1 MFGFGNYRSIA
12 AAAASSQES
21 NDDEQQPK
29 RAKTERVPAAAEKE
43 QDGLRGGSSSKPSS
57 SEATE
62 LASSAEAN
70 PFPEASFSPA
80 ACSAFLSSFNM
91 DDSPAAGSKQK
102 ATEEPACL
110 HGEDVDY
117 IRDHCLMPSEEL
129 KTFSAD
135 VIGNPQL
142 AAFADQYQPVVSA
155 AERAISGLLL
165 FGPPGTGK
173 SIGAQAVASKIG
185 AKFYNFGAADLPNG
199 KAGANRVNALFDV
212 ALAEATPD
220 NPAVI
225 FIDECD
231 TILNVKA
238 TVRAGH
244 FATRFER
251 FMPCILVIGATNEPQ
266 NISPRILNGR
276 FERKIFVGNPNGDAR
291 RHMILRQLGQGE
303 KEHTMSSSE
312 LDTLVQNTAGRSAVN
327 MQRLISTAVQ
337 RAGFIPV
344 MLVHFQDAMS
354 EEPSDYDPVNA
365 EKNFK
370 YNQKYGWRGNVSLAH
385 ILSRLC

>member
-1 MFGFGNYRSIA
+1 M
-12 AAAASSQES
+12 
-21 NDDEQQPK
+21 
-29 RAKTERVPAAAEKE
+29 
-43 QDGLRGGSSSKPSS
+43 
-57 SEATE
+57 
-62 LASSAEAN
+62 
-70 PFPEASFSPA
+70 
-80 ACSAFLSSFNM
+80 
-91 DDSPAAGSKQK
+91 
-102 ATEEPACL
+102 
-110 HGEDVDY
+110 DY
-117 IRDHCLMPSEEL
+117 IKEHCLVPSDKL

-142 AAFADQYQPVVSA
+142 AAFADQYEPVVSA

-173 SIGAQAVASKIG
+173 SVGAQAVASKMG

-199 KAGANRVNALFDV
+199 KAGATRVNALFDV

-220 NPAVI
+220 SPVVI

-231 TILNVKA
+231 TVLSAKA

-266 NISPRILNGR
+266 NISPKILNGR

>member
-1 MFGFGNYRSIA
+1 M
-12 AAAASSQES
+12 
-21 NDDEQQPK
+21 
-29 RAKTERVPAAAEKE
+29 
-43 QDGLRGGSSSKPSS
+43 PSS
-57 SEATE
+57 SGATE
-62 LASSAEAN
+62 IVSSADDF
-70 PFPEASFSPA
+70 PFPAFSPKACSSFVSSFSITNNSGA
-80 ACSAFLSSFNM
+80 AT
-91 DDSPAAGSKQK
+91 AGSKQ